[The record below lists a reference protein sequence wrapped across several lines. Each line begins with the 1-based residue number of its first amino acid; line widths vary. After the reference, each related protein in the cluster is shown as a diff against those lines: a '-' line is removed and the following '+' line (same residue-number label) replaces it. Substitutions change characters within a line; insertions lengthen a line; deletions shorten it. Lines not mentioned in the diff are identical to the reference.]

1 MVILLTFNNL
11 TWGQETPP
19 GNRNGKRYS
28 DAERKRVIFYR
39 TFCFSLL
46 DILQYWPLSDVY
58 LKYKNLLTCRN
69 TGVSSQHEKSR
80 QTRVCPLTHLSR
92 AFLLVGTR
100 PSHSK
105 VRPSGDQLCGL
116 WWRPMYCW
124 FPERWWVLVSVPDI
138 FCDVAPF
145 LFLIWSRCLVL
156 LCTTVLKT

>member
-1 MVILLTFNNL
+1 MRARNPSRKQKWEEVFWRRKEKGYFLQDVLFFSTGHSPVLTPQRCIFKIQEFINMQKHWGEQP
-11 TWGQETPP
+11 TWEDQTDKSLP
-19 GNRNGKRYS
+19 S
-28 DAERKRVIFYR
+28 DTY
-39 TFCFSLL
+39 
-46 DILQYWPLSDVY
+46 
-58 LKYKNLLTCRN
+58 
-69 TGVSSQHEKSR
+69 
-80 QTRVCPLTHLSR
+80 LSR